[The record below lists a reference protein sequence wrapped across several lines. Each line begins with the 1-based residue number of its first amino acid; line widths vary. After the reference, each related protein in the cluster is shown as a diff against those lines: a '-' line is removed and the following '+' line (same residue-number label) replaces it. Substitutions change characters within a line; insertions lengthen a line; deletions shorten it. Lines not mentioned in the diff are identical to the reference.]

1 MPTILL
7 IRHGENDTMQKH
19 LASRLPDVHLNE
31 KGRAQALRLASFLA
45 DRQINAIY
53 SSPLERAQETAQPLS
68 TLKKIPIQMHEGL
81 SEVDFG
87 SWQGQSYKKLYK
99 KKIWKLVIESPAEVV
114 FPDGES
120 YQDAQKRVVSTI
132 EDILRKHDKK
142 DTIACFTH
150 ADVIRLLVIHYL
162 GMLLDNLQR
171 LQMGTATITE
181 LNVSDQ
187 KIIITMIGQNV
198 Y

>member
-19 LASRLPDVHLNE
+19 LAGRLPDVHLNE

-99 KKIWKLVIESPAEVV
+99 KKIWKLAIESPAEVV

-132 EDILRKHDKK
+132 EDILQKHDKK
-142 DTIACFTH
+142 DTIVCFTH

-198 Y
+198 